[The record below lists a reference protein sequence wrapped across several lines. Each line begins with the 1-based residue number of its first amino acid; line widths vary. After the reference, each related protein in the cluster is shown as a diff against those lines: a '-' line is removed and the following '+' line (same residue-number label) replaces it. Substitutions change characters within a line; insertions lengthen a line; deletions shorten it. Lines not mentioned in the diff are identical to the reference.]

1 MNFLDRQ
8 IIDITC
14 KAQREFAV
22 VEHFRITQYNIY
34 ALRFGVNPICKK
46 LRDIHTQAK
55 AWSIK
60 VVSEDDAVRNRNW
73 ITINRSRE
81 RTEG

>member
-22 VEHFRITQYNIY
+22 VEYFRITQYNIY
-34 ALRFGVNPICKK
+34 ALCFGVDVYK
-46 LRDIHTQAK
+46 RQ
-55 AWSIK
+55 
-60 VVSEDDAVRNRNW
+60 
-73 ITINRSRE
+73 
-81 RTEG
+81 